1 MEKISNDYREN
12 VRVLDGLLGV
22 GRSCDMVSRD
32 YLIGGRRARLW
43 VVDGFGSD
51 SILERMG
58 AFWLTLKP
66 ENVVGLTEMQD
77 FLDRYITFSESNVTF
92 DISDAVTS
100 VFLGKSL
107 LAVEGLAGV
116 ALVDAK
122 GYPSRSVH
130 EPPDG
135 KVLRGSHD
143 GFVEAVVPN
152 MALLRRRIRDPHLTM
167 EGHKVGSRTHND
179 AVLCYLDDKVDQD
192 LLRKLRGKL
201 LGLDVRSLT
210 MAQESLAEAIRP
222 KQWYNPFPKVRYTER
237 PDAAAASIM
246 EGSIVLMVDNSPS
259 VMILPTGF
267 FDFTQESNDYYFP
280 PLVGTY
286 LRVLRVTVFL
296 LSLFITPAWYLMVS
310 EPNRLP
316 GWLNFLSSPEPVSL
330 SLLSQLLVVEFLI
343 DVLKLASLN
352 TPDSLSNSFSML
364 GALVLGDFAVQAG
377 WLGPEVLV
385 YMAFVSVAGFA
396 QPSYELGYAFK
407 LLRVAL
413 LLVTA
418 AFDVWGFCLGVVG
431 IFVLLCTTKPLVGGK
446 GISIHW
452 FPSTARRCCG
462 CWSGNLSAGTIP
474 ESLSIE
480 Q

>member
-116 ALVDAK
+116 ALMDAK

-152 MALLRRRIRDPHLTM
+152 MALLRRRIRDTHLTM
-167 EGHKVGSRTHND
+167 EGHKLGSRTHND

-201 LGLDVRSLT
+201 LGLDVRSLS

-418 AFDVWGFCLGVVG
+418 VFDVWGFCLGVVG
-431 IFVLLCTTKPLVGGK
+431 IFVLLCTTKPLVGKGYLYPLVPFNGK
-446 GISIHW
+446 ALLRLLVREPISRDN
-452 FPSTARRCCG
+452 T
-462 CWSGNLSAGTIP
+462 
-474 ESLSIE
+474 
-480 Q
+480 

>member
-116 ALVDAK
+116 ALMDAK

-167 EGHKVGSRTHND
+167 EGHKVGCRTHND
-179 AVLCYLDDKVDQD
+179 AVLCYLDDRVDQD

-431 IFVLLCTTKPLVGGK
+431 IFVLLCTTKPLVGKGYLYPLVPFNGK
-446 GISIHW
+446 ALLRLLVREPISRDN
-452 FPSTARRCCG
+452 T
-462 CWSGNLSAGTIP
+462 
-474 ESLSIE
+474 
-480 Q
+480 

>member
-12 VRVLDGLLGV
+12 VRVLDALLGV

-116 ALVDAK
+116 ALMDAK

-201 LGLDVRSLT
+201 LGLDVRSLS

-431 IFVLLCTTKPLVGGK
+431 IFVLLCTTKPLVGE
-446 GISIHW
+446 
-452 FPSTARRCCG
+452 RV
-462 CWSGNLSAGTIP
+462 
-474 ESLSIE
+474 SLSTGSL
-480 Q
+480 QRQGAAAAAGPGTYQPGQYLRACQ

>member
-12 VRVLDGLLGV
+12 VRMLDGLLGV

-66 ENVVGLTEMQD
+66 ENVMSLTEMQD

-116 ALVDAK
+116 ALMDAK

-179 AVLCYLDDKVDQD
+179 AVLCYLDDRVDQD

-201 LGLDVRSLT
+201 LGLDVRSLS

-418 AFDVWGFCLGVVG
+418 VFDVWGFCLGVVG
-431 IFVLLCTTKPLVGGK
+431 IFVLLCTTKPLVGKGYLYPLVPFNGK
-446 GISIHW
+446 ALLRLLVREPISRDN
-452 FPSTARRCCG
+452 T
-462 CWSGNLSAGTIP
+462 
-474 ESLSIE
+474 
-480 Q
+480 

>member
-12 VRVLDGLLGV
+12 VRMLDGLLGV

-51 SILERMG
+51 SVLERMG

-92 DISDAVTS
+92 DVSDAVTS

-116 ALVDAK
+116 ALMDAK

-179 AVLCYLDDKVDQD
+179 AVLCYLDDRVDQD

-201 LGLDVRSLT
+201 LGLDVRSLS

-431 IFVLLCTTKPLVGGK
+431 IFVLLCTTKPLVGKGYLYPLVPFNGK
-446 GISIHW
+446 ALLRLLVREPISRDN
-452 FPSTARRCCG
+452 T
-462 CWSGNLSAGTIP
+462 
-474 ESLSIE
+474 
-480 Q
+480 

>member
-77 FLDRYITFSESNVTF
+77 FLDRYITFSESNVSF
-92 DISDAVTS
+92 DVSDAVTS

-116 ALVDAK
+116 ALMDAK

-179 AVLCYLDDKVDQD
+179 AVLCYLDDRVDQD

-431 IFVLLCTTKPLVGGK
+431 IFILLCTTKPLVGKGYLYPLVPFNGK
-446 GISIHW
+446 ALLRLLVREPISRDN
-452 FPSTARRCCG
+452 T
-462 CWSGNLSAGTIP
+462 
-474 ESLSIE
+474 
-480 Q
+480 

>member
-116 ALVDAK
+116 ALMDAK

-413 LLVTA
+413 PLVTA

-431 IFVLLCTTKPLVGGK
+431 IFVLLCTTKPLVGKGYLYPLVPFNGK
-446 GISIHW
+446 ALLRLLVREPISRDN
-452 FPSTARRCCG
+452 T
-462 CWSGNLSAGTIP
+462 
-474 ESLSIE
+474 
-480 Q
+480 

>member
-116 ALVDAK
+116 ALMDAK

-201 LGLDVRSLT
+201 LGLDVRSLS

-418 AFDVWGFCLGVVG
+418 AFDVWEFCLGVVG
-431 IFVLLCTTKPLVGGK
+431 IFILLCTTKPLVGKGYLYPLVPFNGK
-446 GISIHW
+446 ALLRLLVREPISRDN
-452 FPSTARRCCG
+452 T
-462 CWSGNLSAGTIP
+462 
-474 ESLSIE
+474 
-480 Q
+480 

>member
-58 AFWLTLKP
+58 AFWLALKP
-66 ENVVGLTEMQD
+66 ENVMSLTEMQD

-116 ALVDAK
+116 ALMDAK
-122 GYPSRSVH
+122 GYPSRSVN

-179 AVLCYLDDKVDQD
+179 AVLCYLDDRVDQD

-286 LRVLRVTVFL
+286 LRVLRVAVFL

-310 EPNRLP
+310 APNRLP
-316 GWLNFLSSPEPVSL
+316 GWLDFLSSPEPVSL

-431 IFVLLCTTKPLVGGK
+431 IFVLLCTTKPLVGKGYLYPLVPFNGK
-446 GISIHW
+446 ALLRLLVREPISRDN
-452 FPSTARRCCG
+452 T
-462 CWSGNLSAGTIP
+462 
-474 ESLSIE
+474 
-480 Q
+480 

>member
-12 VRVLDGLLGV
+12 IRVLDGLLGM

-116 ALVDAK
+116 ALMDAK

-201 LGLDVRSLT
+201 LGLDVRSLS

-431 IFVLLCTTKPLVGGK
+431 IFILLCTTKPLVGKGYLYPLVPFNGK
-446 GISIHW
+446 ALLRLLVREPISRDN
-452 FPSTARRCCG
+452 T
-462 CWSGNLSAGTIP
+462 
-474 ESLSIE
+474 
-480 Q
+480 

>member
-12 VRVLDGLLGV
+12 IRVLDGLLGV

-116 ALVDAK
+116 ALMDAK

-201 LGLDVRSLT
+201 LGLDVRSLS

-259 VMILPTGF
+259 VMILPTSF

-431 IFVLLCTTKPLVGGK
+431 IFILLCTTKPLVGKGYLYPLVPFNGK
-446 GISIHW
+446 ALLRLLVREPISRDN
-452 FPSTARRCCG
+452 T
-462 CWSGNLSAGTIP
+462 
-474 ESLSIE
+474 
-480 Q
+480 

>member
-92 DISDAVTS
+92 AVSDAVTS

-116 ALVDAK
+116 ALMDAK

-179 AVLCYLDDKVDQD
+179 AVLCYLDDRVDQD

-431 IFVLLCTTKPLVGGK
+431 IFVLLCTTKPLVGKGYLYPLVPFNGK
-446 GISIHW
+446 ALLRLLVREPISRDN
-452 FPSTARRCCG
+452 T
-462 CWSGNLSAGTIP
+462 
-474 ESLSIE
+474 
-480 Q
+480 

>member
-1 MEKISNDYREN
+1 MSFY
-12 VRVLDGLLGV
+12 
-22 GRSCDMVSRD
+22 
-32 YLIGGRRARLW
+32 
-43 VVDGFGSD
+43 GFGSD

-116 ALVDAK
+116 ALMDAK

-201 LGLDVRSLT
+201 LGLDVRSLS

-431 IFVLLCTTKPLVGGK
+431 IFILLCTTKPLVGRGYLYPLVPFNGK
-446 GISIHW
+446 ALLRLLVREPISRDN
-452 FPSTARRCCG
+452 T
-462 CWSGNLSAGTIP
+462 
-474 ESLSIE
+474 
-480 Q
+480 

>member
-116 ALVDAK
+116 ALMDAK

-179 AVLCYLDDKVDQD
+179 AVLCYLDDRVDQD

-201 LGLDVRSLT
+201 LGLDVRSLS

-418 AFDVWGFCLGVVG
+418 AFDVWGFVLGVVG
-431 IFVLLCTTKPLVGGK
+431 IFVLLCTTKPLVGKGYLYPLIPFNGK
-446 GISIHW
+446 ALRRLLVREPISRDN
-452 FPSTARRCCG
+452 T
-462 CWSGNLSAGTIP
+462 
-474 ESLSIE
+474 
-480 Q
+480 

>member
-12 VRVLDGLLGV
+12 VRVLDALLGV

-116 ALVDAK
+116 ALMDAK

-201 LGLDVRSLT
+201 LGLDVRSLS

-431 IFVLLCTTKPLVGGK
+431 IFILLCTTKPLVGKGYLYPLVPFNGK
-446 GISIHW
+446 ALLRLLVREPISRDN
-452 FPSTARRCCG
+452 T
-462 CWSGNLSAGTIP
+462 
-474 ESLSIE
+474 
-480 Q
+480 

>member
-12 VRVLDGLLGV
+12 IRVLDGLLGV

-116 ALVDAK
+116 ALMAAK

-201 LGLDVRSLT
+201 LGLDVRSLS

-431 IFVLLCTTKPLVGGK
+431 IFILLCTTKPLVGKGYLYPLVPFNGK
-446 GISIHW
+446 ALLRLLVREPISRDN
-452 FPSTARRCCG
+452 T
-462 CWSGNLSAGTIP
+462 
-474 ESLSIE
+474 
-480 Q
+480 

>member
-116 ALVDAK
+116 ALMDAK
-122 GYPSRSVH
+122 GYPSRSVN

-418 AFDVWGFCLGVVG
+418 AFDVGGFCLGVVG
-431 IFVLLCTTKPLVGGK
+431 IFILLCTTKPLVGKGYLYPLVPFNGK
-446 GISIHW
+446 ALLRLLVREPISRDN
-452 FPSTARRCCG
+452 T
-462 CWSGNLSAGTIP
+462 
-474 ESLSIE
+474 
-480 Q
+480 

>member
-116 ALVDAK
+116 ALMDAK

-201 LGLDVRSLT
+201 LGLDVRSLS

-418 AFDVWGFCLGVVG
+418 AFDVWGVCLGVVG
-431 IFVLLCTTKPLVGGK
+431 IFILLCTTKPLVGKGYLYPLVPFNGK
-446 GISIHW
+446 ALLRLLVREPISRDN
-452 FPSTARRCCG
+452 T
-462 CWSGNLSAGTIP
+462 
-474 ESLSIE
+474 
-480 Q
+480 

>member
-1 MEKISNDYREN
+1 MEKSSSDYREN

-116 ALVDAK
+116 ALMDAK

-201 LGLDVRSLT
+201 LGLDVRSLS

-431 IFVLLCTTKPLVGGK
+431 IFILLCTTKPLVGKGYLYPLVPFNGK
-446 GISIHW
+446 ALLRLLVREPISRDN
-452 FPSTARRCCG
+452 T
-462 CWSGNLSAGTIP
+462 
-474 ESLSIE
+474 
-480 Q
+480 

>member
-1 MEKISNDYREN
+1 MEKNSNDYREN

-116 ALVDAK
+116 ALMDAK

-201 LGLDVRSLT
+201 LGLDVRSLS

-431 IFVLLCTTKPLVGGK
+431 IFILLCTTKPLVGKGYLYPLVPFNGK
-446 GISIHW
+446 ALLRLLVREPISRDN
-452 FPSTARRCCG
+452 T
-462 CWSGNLSAGTIP
+462 
-474 ESLSIE
+474 
-480 Q
+480 

>member
-116 ALVDAK
+116 ALMDAK

-201 LGLDVRSLT
+201 LGLDVRSLS

-418 AFDVWGFCLGVVG
+418 AFDVWGVCLGVVG
-431 IFVLLCTTKPLVGGK
+431 IFVLLCTTKPLVGKGYLYPLVPFNGK
-446 GISIHW
+446 ALLRLLVREPISRDN
-452 FPSTARRCCG
+452 T
-462 CWSGNLSAGTIP
+462 
-474 ESLSIE
+474 
-480 Q
+480 

>member
-116 ALVDAK
+116 ALMDAK

-179 AVLCYLDDKVDQD
+179 AVLCYLDDRVDQD

-201 LGLDVRSLT
+201 LGLDVRSLS

-310 EPNRLP
+310 EPKRLP

-431 IFVLLCTTKPLVGGK
+431 IFVLLCTTKPLVGKGYLYPLVPFNGK
-446 GISIHW
+446 ALLRLLVREPISRDN
-452 FPSTARRCCG
+452 T
-462 CWSGNLSAGTIP
+462 
-474 ESLSIE
+474 
-480 Q
+480 

>member
-12 VRVLDGLLGV
+12 VRMLDGLLGV

-116 ALVDAK
+116 ALMDAK

-179 AVLCYLDDKVDQD
+179 AVLCYLDDRVDQD

-418 AFDVWGFCLGVVG
+418 AFDVCGFCLGVVG
-431 IFVLLCTTKPLVGGK
+431 IFVLLCTTKPLVGKGYLYPLVPFNGK
-446 GISIHW
+446 ALLRLLVREPISRDN
-452 FPSTARRCCG
+452 T
-462 CWSGNLSAGTIP
+462 
-474 ESLSIE
+474 
-480 Q
+480 

>member
-116 ALVDAK
+116 ALMDAK

-201 LGLDVRSLT
+201 LGLDVRSLS

-413 LLVTA
+413 LMVTE

-431 IFVLLCTTKPLVGGK
+431 IFILLCTTKPLVGKGYLYPLVPFNGK
-446 GISIHW
+446 ALLRLLVREPISRDN
-452 FPSTARRCCG
+452 T
-462 CWSGNLSAGTIP
+462 
-474 ESLSIE
+474 
-480 Q
+480 

>member
-12 VRVLDGLLGV
+12 VRMLDGLLGV

-32 YLIGGRRARLW
+32 YLIGGRRARIW

-116 ALVDAK
+116 ALMDAK

-201 LGLDVRSLT
+201 LGLDVRSLS

-431 IFVLLCTTKPLVGGK
+431 IFILLCTTKPLVGRGYLYPLVPFNGK
-446 GISIHW
+446 ALLRLLVREPISRDN
-452 FPSTARRCCG
+452 T
-462 CWSGNLSAGTIP
+462 
-474 ESLSIE
+474 
-480 Q
+480 

>member
-12 VRVLDGLLGV
+12 VRMLDGLLGV

-66 ENVVGLTEMQD
+66 ENVVSLTEMQD

-116 ALVDAK
+116 ALMDAK

-179 AVLCYLDDKVDQD
+179 AVLCYLDDRVDQD

-201 LGLDVRSLT
+201 LGLDVRSLS

-431 IFVLLCTTKPLVGGK
+431 IFILLCTTKPLVGKGYLYPLVPFNGK
-446 GISIHW
+446 ALLRLLVREPISRDN
-452 FPSTARRCCG
+452 T
-462 CWSGNLSAGTIP
+462 
-474 ESLSIE
+474 
-480 Q
+480 

>member
-12 VRVLDGLLGV
+12 IRVLDALLGV

-116 ALVDAK
+116 ALMDAK

-201 LGLDVRSLT
+201 LGLDVRSLS

-431 IFVLLCTTKPLVGGK
+431 IFILLCTTKPLVGKGYLYPLVPFNGK
-446 GISIHW
+446 ALLRLLVREPISRDN
-452 FPSTARRCCG
+452 T
-462 CWSGNLSAGTIP
+462 
-474 ESLSIE
+474 
-480 Q
+480 

>member
-116 ALVDAK
+116 ALMDAK

-201 LGLDVRSLT
+201 LGLDVRSLS

-431 IFVLLCTTKPLVGGK
+431 IFVLLCTTKPLVGK
-446 GISIHW
+446 GYLYPL
-452 FPSTARRCCG
+452 PSTARRCCG

>member
-116 ALVDAK
+116 ALMDAK

-179 AVLCYLDDKVDQD
+179 AVLCYLDDRVDQD

-201 LGLDVRSLT
+201 LGLDVRSLS

-237 PDAAAASIM
+237 PDAAASIM

-418 AFDVWGFCLGVVG
+418 VFDVWGFCLGVVG
-431 IFVLLCTTKPLVGGK
+431 IFVLLCTTKPLVGKGYLYPLVPFNGK
-446 GISIHW
+446 ALLRLLVREPISRDN
-452 FPSTARRCCG
+452 T
-462 CWSGNLSAGTIP
+462 
-474 ESLSIE
+474 
-480 Q
+480 

>member
-12 VRVLDGLLGV
+12 VRMLDGLLGV

-32 YLIGGRRARLW
+32 YLIGGRRALLW

-116 ALVDAK
+116 ALMDAK

-201 LGLDVRSLT
+201 LGLDVRSLS

-431 IFVLLCTTKPLVGGK
+431 IFVLLCTTKPLVGKGYLYPLVPFNGK
-446 GISIHW
+446 ALLRLLVREPISRDN
-452 FPSTARRCCG
+452 T
-462 CWSGNLSAGTIP
+462 
-474 ESLSIE
+474 
-480 Q
+480 

>member
-66 ENVVGLTEMQD
+66 ENVMSLTEMQD

-116 ALVDAK
+116 ALMDAK

-431 IFVLLCTTKPLVGGK
+431 IFILLCTTKPLVGKGYLYPLVPFNGK
-446 GISIHW
+446 ALLRLLVREPISRDN
-452 FPSTARRCCG
+452 T
-462 CWSGNLSAGTIP
+462 
-474 ESLSIE
+474 
-480 Q
+480 

>member
-12 VRVLDGLLGV
+12 IRVLDGLLGV

-77 FLDRYITFSESNVTF
+77 FLDRYITFSESNITF

-116 ALVDAK
+116 ALMDAK

-179 AVLCYLDDKVDQD
+179 AVLCYLDDRVDQD

-418 AFDVWGFCLGVVG
+418 VFDVWGFCLGVVG
-431 IFVLLCTTKPLVGGK
+431 IFVLLCTTKPLVGKGYLYPLVPFNGK
-446 GISIHW
+446 ALLRLLVREPISRDN
-452 FPSTARRCCG
+452 T
-462 CWSGNLSAGTIP
+462 
-474 ESLSIE
+474 
-480 Q
+480 